1 MIKISPNYFWP
12 GLVIGL
18 LCLSITLSFAGLYFA
33 TSDGGA
39 QVIPDYY
46 ERSVEYDEE
55 YQARAESKRLGWDV
69 DVELHESDGEL
80 MVVDEKGE
88 PVEQLGGTLSFY
100 RPELAE
106 PVDQVELHAVADR
119 PGHYRFDDV
128 TDRPGYWE
136 LAVQLQRDEDVFV
149 DSLRVS
155 VQ

>member
-1 MIKISPNYFWP
+1 MIQIPPNYFWP

-18 LCLSITLSFAGLYFA
+18 LCLSITMSFGGLYFA
-33 TSDGGA
+33 QSDGGA

-46 ERSVEYDEE
+46 ERSVEYDDE
-55 YQARAESKRLGWDV
+55 YQARVESMQLGWDV
-69 DVELHESDGEL
+69 DVELKGTDGEL
-80 MVVDEKGE
+80 KVVDEQGE

-106 PVDQVELHAVADR
+106 PVDEVELTAVADR
-119 PGHYRFDDV
+119 PGHYRFDDA

-136 LAVQLQRDEDVFV
+136 LAVQLQREEDVFV